1 MSIIN
6 QINSSTS
13 EEEIIKLIEEQIIDI
28 ETSLGWG
35 EEADIMEHN
44 GDKTTAEILRVAK
57 KRCHE
62 LEQV

>member
-13 EEEIIKLIEEQIIDI
+13 EEEIIKLIEEHIIDV

-35 EEADIMEHN
+35 EEAEILERN
-44 GDKTTAEILRVAK
+44 GEKSKAEILRVAK
-57 KRCHE
+57 RRCHE